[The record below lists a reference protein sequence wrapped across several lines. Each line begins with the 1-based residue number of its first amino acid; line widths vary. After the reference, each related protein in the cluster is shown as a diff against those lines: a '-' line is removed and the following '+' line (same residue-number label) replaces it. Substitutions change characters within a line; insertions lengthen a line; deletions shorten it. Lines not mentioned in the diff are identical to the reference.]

1 MSDIDIDNVLNL
13 EEEQYELGFKEGQ
26 IQGTK
31 DQYLEGKEYGYQTG
45 FQRFLIIGYIQELMK
60 FWLSH
65 IDQYNN
71 SSSLRNHLNNL
82 EDIMAQISITNG
94 DKEVEDYEKILKRQE
109 IN

>member
-45 FQRFLIIGYIQELMK
+45 FQRF
-60 FWLSH
+60 
-65 IDQYNN
+65 
-71 SSSLRNHLNNL
+71 
-82 EDIMAQISITNG
+82 
-94 DKEVEDYEKILKRQE
+94 
-109 IN
+109 